1 MANITAADVNKL
13 RKQTGA
19 GMMDCKKALV
29 ENDGDFEKAIDYLR
43 KKGQKVAANRSDR
56 EAAEGVVL
64 SKANDNRTFGAVLML
79 NCETDFVAKNEDF
92 VKYAQGLLDL
102 AIANKAKSI
111 DDVLELNYDGILVK
125 DSLTDQIGKIGEK
138 IELGA
143 YAVLEDAYLAS
154 YIHPGNRIATLVAM
168 NKVLDGIN
176 EIGKDMAMQVAAM
189 NPIALNQNA
198 VDQQTIDRE
207 LEVIRD
213 VIRQEGKA
221 EDMVDKIAQGKLN
234 KFFKEST
241 LLNQDFIKDSKQNVD
256 SYLKSF
262 DKGLTINDFKRFALA

>member
-111 DDVLELNYDGILVK
+111 DEVLELNYEGILVK